1 MSIKEKQELIDFYI
15 SSNIFSKDTK
25 WMLISNLLGL

>member
-1 MSIKEKQELIDFYI
+1 MSIEEKQKLIDFYI

-25 WMLISNLLGL
+25 WVLISNLLGL